1 MSREWVDDLLSLCA
15 LDAETKKVLGEF
27 AVKQKIPKGT
37 VIFRPGDSC
46 SRFPFVISGSIRV
59 QRVTELG
66 REFALYWVNAD
77 ETCIL
82 STACILAEE
91 PYHAEAIAETDVIA
105 YVISSERFNELL
117 DHSLT
122 FRRLIFHGYA
132 KRLTSLMARIE
143 EILTSPISVRLAE
156 RLLFL
161 APTGNRVVTTHQSL
175 ASDLASAREV
185 VSRVIKRFER
195 EGWVKTDRGGIDLL
209 DREALKALIRKEGD

>member
-1 MSREWVDDLLSLCA
+1 MSREWVDELGSLCN
-15 LDAETKKVLGEF
+15 LDANTKKTLGEF

-37 VIFRPGDSC
+37 VLFRLGDIC
-46 SRFPFVISGSIRV
+46 SRFPFVVSGSIRI

-66 REFALYWVNAD
+66 REFALYWVNSD

-82 STACILAEE
+82 STACILADE
-91 PYHAEAIAETDVIA
+91 PYYAEAIAETEVIA
-105 YVISSERFNELL
+105 YVISSERFNDLL
-117 DHSLT
+117 DNSLT
-122 FRRLIFHGYA
+122 FRRLIFNGYA
-132 KRLTSLMARIE
+132 KRLTLLMARIE

-156 RLLFL
+156 RLLSL
-161 APTGNRVVTTHQSL
+161 APTDNRVVTTHQSL

-209 DREALKALIRKEGD
+209 DREALKRLIR